1 MFILR
6 LCSEV
11 NYTNEE
17 ECFKQ
22 IALELSHYYAK
33 FIDFH
38 ATEIELKEGV
48 LDVQQRKIIDDLKFS
63 YENELFPELKLHFAV
78 RKKFADE

>member
-1 MFILR
+1 MFVLR

-11 NYTNEE
+11 NYINEE

-22 IALELSHYYAK
+22 IATELSHYYAK

-48 LDVQQRKIIDDLKFS
+48 LDVQ
-63 YENELFPELKLHFAV
+63 
-78 RKKFADE
+78 

>member
-1 MFILR
+1 MLYDYFSIEIENENLVSLPIINETIKPYPQELPMFVLR

-22 IALELSHYYAK
+22 IATEISHYYAK
-33 FIDFH
+33 FIDYH

-48 LDVQQRKIIDDLKFS
+48 LDV
-63 YENELFPELKLHFAV
+63 
-78 RKKFADE
+78 